1 MGWDPSQKRYLSG
14 LLQMETSK
22 VALVVNG
29 GSVTMQLLVT
39 SRPLTEALETAQEGR
54 GSEMWKGGGVR
65 CMLTWISE
73 CNN

>member
-1 MGWDPSQKRYLSG
+1 MGWDPSQKRNLSG
-14 LLQMETSK
+14 LLQMETST

-39 SRPLTEALETAQEGR
+39 FRPLTEALETAQEGQ
-54 GSEMWKGGGVR
+54 GSEMRKGGR
-65 CMLTWISE
+65 ASEMLKRISE